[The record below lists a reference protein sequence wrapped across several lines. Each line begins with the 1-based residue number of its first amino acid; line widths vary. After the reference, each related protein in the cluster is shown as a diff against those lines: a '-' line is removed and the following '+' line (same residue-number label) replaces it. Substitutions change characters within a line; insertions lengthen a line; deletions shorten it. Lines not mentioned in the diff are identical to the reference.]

1 MTEYDKKI
9 KEIKDLCKWAND
21 HQQEIIQH
29 DDAVVLAVVY
39 GKPQRITNM
48 VVGRGENVTAVLE
61 HLVEGALNSQ
71 HFNTG
76 GVQ

>member
-9 KEIKDLCKWAND
+9 KEIKDLCEWAND

-29 DDAVVLAVVY
+29 DDAVVVAVVY

-61 HLVEGALNSQ
+61 HLVRGALDSQ
-71 HFNTG
+71 HYIG

>member
-39 GKPQRITNM
+39 DKSQRITNM